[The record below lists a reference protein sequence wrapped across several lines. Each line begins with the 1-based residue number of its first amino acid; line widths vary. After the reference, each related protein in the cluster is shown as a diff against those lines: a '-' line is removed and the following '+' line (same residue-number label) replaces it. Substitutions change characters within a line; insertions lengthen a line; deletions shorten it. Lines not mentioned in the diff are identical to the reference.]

1 MRIGLFGGTF
11 DPPHVGHFLVAVD
24 AFEALELDR
33 VVFVPAGV
41 QPFKQETVRATSG
54 QRLDMLRRMTGSDP
68 RFGVDPVEVE
78 RPGLSYTVETL
89 AAYGQRHPGSLLF
102 LLVGE
107 DLAGQIGSWREPERI
122 ARLATIV
129 VLTRETGEPDAGG
142 SAFSLRRLRSRRVDV
157 SSTEVRERAAS
168 GRSIRGFVTDA
179 VADYIESAGLY
190 R

>member
-1 MRIGLFGGTF
+1 MRFGLLGGTF

-41 QPFKQETVRATSG
+41 QPFKQGAVRATSE
-54 QRLDMLRRMTGSDP
+54 QRLDMLQRMTGTDP
-68 RFGVDPVEVE
+68 RFWVDPVEIE

-89 AAYGQRHPGSLLF
+89 AAYGQRYPGAILF

-129 VLTRETGEPDAGG
+129 VLTRDTGAGDDGG
-142 SAFSLRRLRSRRVDV
+142 SAFPLRRLRSRRVDI
-157 SSTEVRERAAS
+157 SSTEIRERAAA

-179 VADYIESAGLY
+179 VAEYIESAGLY